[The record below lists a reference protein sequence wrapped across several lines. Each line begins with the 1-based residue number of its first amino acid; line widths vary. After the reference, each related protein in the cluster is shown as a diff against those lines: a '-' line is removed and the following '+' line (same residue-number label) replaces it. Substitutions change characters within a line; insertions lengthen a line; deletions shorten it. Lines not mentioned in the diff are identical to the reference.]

1 MPFQNQTFGT
11 GCQDRYNGWCS
22 GSTKEIPTEMKYL
35 SLLPM
40 MALATQYAV
49 AHPQP
54 VVVVSNIAIIH
65 EEHGW
70 RVQEK
75 KSGSIHWNLMKDDLI
90 VRIEGKNAA
99 DTGPMQMA
107 SYFNEGYRRGIKAY
121 IKRADFG
128 QEIELRQIPTQ
139 DYSPVGAKPFA
150 HVAKGF
156 SAPDAELETV
166 NNGPITFEQYKDKW
180 VLIDFGASWC
190 APSVARLPEILSLA
204 EKEKDRMAVVAVE
217 MDYKPK
223 AVQELIEH
231 FQIKIPVA
239 AMNYMSPLPIQ
250 LGVSAVDYFAEL
262 PALVL
267 IKPDGDVALI
277 MVGGGEP
284 GYVTKVVESN
294 LNRKE

>member
-1 MPFQNQTFGT
+1 
-11 GCQDRYNGWCS
+11 
-22 GSTKEIPTEMKYL
+22 MKFL
-35 SLLPM
+35 LLLPM
-40 MALATQYAV
+40 MALATQYAL

-54 VVVVSNIAIIH
+54 AVVVANIAIIH

-75 KSGSIHWNLMKDDLI
+75 KPGSIHWNLMKGDLI
-90 VRIEGKNAA
+90 IRIDGKNAA
-99 DTGPMQMA
+99 ETGPMQMA
-107 SYFNEGYRRGIKAY
+107 SYFNEGYRRGITAY

-128 QEIELRQIPTQ
+128 QETTLREIRGQ

-150 HVAKGF
+150 HAAKGF
-156 SAPDAELETV
+156 SAPDAEIETV
-166 NNGPITFEQYKDKW
+166 NNGPITFEQYKGKW

-190 APSVARLPEILSLA
+190 PPSVERLPEILSLA
-204 EKEKDRMAVVAVE
+204 EKEKDRMAVLAVE

-250 LGVSAVDYFAEL
+250 LGVSAIDYFAEL

-267 IKPDGDVALI
+267 IQPDGEVALI
-277 MVGGGEP
+277 MVGGGET
-284 GYVTKVVESN
+284 GDMTKVVEN
-294 LNRKE
+294 NFNRKE

>member
-1 MPFQNQTFGT
+1 
-11 GCQDRYNGWCS
+11 
-22 GSTKEIPTEMKYL
+22 MKYL
-35 SLLPM
+35 LLVPIL
-40 MALATQYAV
+40 ALAAQVAA

-54 VVVVSNIAIIH
+54 AVVVGNLAIVH

-75 KSGSIHWNLMKDDLI
+75 KPGSIHWNLMKDDLI
-90 VRIEGKNAA
+90 IRIDGKNAA

-107 SYFNEGYRRGIKAY
+107 SYLNEGYRRGITAY

-128 QEIELRQIPTQ
+128 QEITLRQIPTQ
-139 DYSPVGAKPFA
+139 DYSPVGSKPFA

-156 SAPDAELETV
+156 SAPDLEFETV
-166 NNGPITFEQYKDKW
+166 NNGPITVEQYKGKW

-190 APSVARLPEILSLA
+190 APSVERLPEILSLA

-217 MDYKPK
+217 MDYRPK
-223 AVQELIEH
+223 AVRELIER

-262 PALVL
+262 PAFVL
-267 IKPDGDVALI
+267 IQPDGEVALI
-277 MVGGGEP
+277 IVGVGDP
-284 GYVTKVVESN
+284 GAVTKTVESD
-294 LNRKE
+294 LNRTE

>member
-1 MPFQNQTFGT
+1 
-11 GCQDRYNGWCS
+11 
-22 GSTKEIPTEMKYL
+22 MKYL

-40 MALATQYAV
+40 MALATQYAA

-54 VVVVSNIAIIH
+54 VVVVGNISIVH

-75 KSGSIHWNLMKDDLI
+75 KPGSIRWNLMKGDLI
-90 VRIEGKNAA
+90 IRIEGKNAA
-99 DTGPMQMA
+99 ETGPMQMA
-107 SYFNEGYRRGIKAY
+107 SYFNEGNRRAIKAY
-121 IKRADFG
+121 IERMSFG
-128 QEIELRQIPTQ
+128 QDILLREISSQ
-139 DYSPVGAKPFA
+139 DYEPVGAKLFA

-156 SAPDAELETV
+156 SAPDEEIETL
-166 NNGPITFEQYKDKW
+166 NNGPITFEQYKGKW

-190 APSVARLPEILSLA
+190 APSVDRLQEILSLA
-204 EKEKDRMAVVAVE
+204 EKEKDRIAVMAVE

-223 AVQELIEH
+223 AVQELIDH

-267 IKPDGDVALI
+267 IQPDGEVALI
-277 MVGGGEP
+277 KVGGGGP
-284 GYVTKVVESN
+284 GDVTKVVESN
-294 LNRKE
+294 LNREE

>member
-1 MPFQNQTFGT
+1 
-11 GCQDRYNGWCS
+11 
-22 GSTKEIPTEMKYL
+22 MKYL
-35 SLLPM
+35 LLLPL
-40 MALATQYAV
+40 MALAAQYAA

-54 VVVVSNIAIIH
+54 VVVVGNIGIVH

-75 KSGSIHWNLMKDDLI
+75 GSGPIHWNLMKDDLI
-90 VRIEGKNAA
+90 IRIDGKNAA
-99 DTGPMQMA
+99 ETGPMQMA
-107 SYFNEGYRRGIKAY
+107 SYFNEGFRRGITAY

-128 QEIELRQIPTQ
+128 QEIKLREIPTQ

-150 HVAKGF
+150 RVAKGF
-156 SAPDAELETV
+156 SAPDVEFESV
-166 NNGPITFEQYKDKW
+166 SGGPITFDQYKGKW

-190 APSVARLPEILSLA
+190 APSVERLTEILSLA
-204 EKEKDRMAVVAVE
+204 EKEKDRMATVAVE

-267 IKPDGDVALI
+267 IQPNGDVALI
-277 MVGGGEP
+277 LIGSGKP
-284 GYVTKVVESN
+284 GDMTKTVESN
-294 LNRKE
+294 LNSVEQPM